1 MCKPNPRATH
11 LRQVVGAP
19 KPRAVIAPRSPR
31 LSAVERGHIDA
42 AKRELR
48 RLEKEKKLFEK
59 DPDRGGYAYE
69 RLFESLRDQA
79 GVNHAGQRALLRM
92 LLDTPGLAR
101 IAEGYRNAD
110 YLHESA
116 NNFGPSYG
124 LPSTKNPV
132 SLLPLMV
139 RAHYELNLERMGQ
152 LKNRIKEIDSQLGPP
167 SWSPQAKAAHA
178 PLRKER
184 SELVEQLASAE
195 ADHAA
200 RFGNLDPRAPGFVR
214 QFLNDNSALFNAEKL
229 RVLGRAFG
237 VDAVFNSEKKASPR
251 VGLVIADVPA
261 KDVSTREPLS
271 SDIRALKELD
281 PKDIHIAVKPKAALT
296 NHFNMA
302 VSAALGKGARPKVWL
317 THFENI
323 SDISAAIEGGAKVVS
338 ISAHHATP
346 DSFQKLAQ
354 LMEQHTDVMFVQAA
368 GNDREQFDI
377 GSAEKNRSTTSM
389 WEATKGQP
397 IPNWVLVGGHYLSD
411 GRPWEQSG
419 TGKGVF
425 ISAPMAKVVER
436 GATDYREWT
445 ALGTSRATPS
455 FAGTTT
461 CMLEIMAGI
470 GRYKKLGL
478 LPRDTLQ
485 LLKLSADKDPRFE
498 GLNKVGGR
506 LNHERALAFTGAL
519 RTMVNA
525 DNHFQRKLSVH
536 EAAKAFNLTLDA
548 SGEKALVALAE
559 EMSKR

>member
-1 MCKPNPRATH
+1 M
-11 LRQVVGAP
+11 
-19 KPRAVIAPRSPR
+19 
-31 LSAVERGHIDA
+31 
-42 AKRELR
+42 
-48 RLEKEKKLFEK
+48 
-59 DPDRGGYAYE
+59 
-69 RLFESLRDQA
+69 
-79 GVNHAGQRALLRM
+79 GQRALLRM
-92 LLDTPGLAR
+92 LLDTPGLSR

-139 RAHYELNLERMGQ
+139 RAHYELNFERIGQ
-152 LKNRIKEIDSQLGPP
+152 LKNRIKEIDSQLGLP
-167 SWSPQAKAAHA
+167 SWSPQAKATHA
-178 PLRKER
+178 PLRQER
-184 SELVEQLASAE
+184 SELAKQLETAE

-200 RFGNLDPRAPGFVR
+200 RFANSAPRAPGFVR

-237 VDAVFNSEKKASPR
+237 VEAVFSNGKKETPR
-251 VGLVIADVPA
+251 TGLVIADLPA
-261 KDVSTREPLS
+261 KDPSAREPLS
-271 SDIRALKELD
+271 SEIPGLKELE
-281 PKDIHIAVKPKAALT
+281 PRDIQISVKPKTALT

-302 VSAALGKGARPKVWL
+302 VSAALAKGARPKVWL

-323 SDISAAIEGGAKVVS
+323 SDISAAIHGGAKVVS
-338 ISAHHATP
+338 ISAHHANP
-346 DSFQKLAQ
+346 ESFQKLAQ

-377 GSAEKNRSTTSM
+377 GSTGKNGVASM

-411 GRPWEQSG
+411 GKPWEQSG

-455 FAGTTT
+455 FAGTSI

-470 GRYKKLGL
+470 GRYKKVHL

-485 LLKLSADKDPRFE
+485 LMELSADKDARFE

-519 RTMVNA
+519 RTMVNT

-536 EAAKAFNLTLDA
+536 EAAKAFNVTFDVRQ
-548 SGEKALVALAE
+548 EKAMVALAE